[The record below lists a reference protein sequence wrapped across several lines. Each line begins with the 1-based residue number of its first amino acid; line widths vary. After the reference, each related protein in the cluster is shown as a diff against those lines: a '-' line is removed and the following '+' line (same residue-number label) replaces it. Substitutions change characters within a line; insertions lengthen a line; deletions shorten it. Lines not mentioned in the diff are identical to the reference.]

1 MDSSRRLGSI
11 SRKRTSAGVIR
22 YRIEQ
27 SIALR
32 PTDLPVPVAPAT
44 SRCGIAV
51 RSDTTGP
58 PVTSLPR
65 ASGSF
70 FFGSTKSAEAKI
82 SRRYTMPA
90 SAFGTSMATGPRPGI
105 GPTMRTGAA
114 LAEVERLLPR
124 EARRRPL
131 ARLDDDGRRWRL
143 HDVVG
148 DVARHRGR
156 NLGERF
162 AGGGGRPAGVGWLR
176 PAPALEAHVHHARD
190 GAVRHLRDEE
200 DADRHA
206 GDQHEPGTEFSERGL
221 EPGRH
226 APAHGATGAGVSG
239 LRPEV
244 RRRLGQETGRAQH
257 DD

>member
-82 SRRYTMPA
+82 SRRYH
-90 SAFGTSMATGPRPGI
+90 
-105 GPTMRTGAA
+105 
-114 LAEVERLLPR
+114 
-124 EARRRPL
+124 
-131 ARLDDDGRRWRL
+131 ARLG
-143 HDVVG
+143 
-148 DVARHRGR
+148 
-156 NLGERF
+156 
-162 AGGGGRPAGVGWLR
+162 
-176 PAPALEAHVHHARD
+176 
-190 GAVRHLRDEE
+190 VRHLDGHGAPTGDRPD
-200 DADRHA
+200 DAHGR
-206 GDQHEPGTEFSERGL
+206 GLQSEREIVGEIDDPADLHTGGRL
-221 EPGRH
+221 E
-226 APAHGATGAGVSG
+226 
-239 LRPEV
+239 LV
-244 RRRLGQETGRAQH
+244 RR